1 MMEDLYEFFKY
12 IIVNMKSEYVA
23 LFSVI
28 VTLIIFILNRQAE
41 LRYKKYEER
50 KHEYKKLI
58 DFLNITYTDPNKMKF
73 QKNGEPSSEMQQKF
87 FDVGSSLMLYASK
100 KLYKKYIF
108 FRDFTTHDVFKKSKY
123 YDVEL
128 ITYIIADILKQI
140 RKEIGLANFNS
151 ITSNEAL
158 AFFINNIGTIPVEK
172 NRAQKMNYK
181 IKMLKVE
188 LFFMDRLYAVLLHT
202 FFYNLIKPI
211 FGIMKCFCLYILLL
225 PLMKIIELCKKQNIE
240 P

>member
-1 MMEDLYEFFKY
+1 MQIIENLYEFLKN
-12 IIVNMKSEYVA
+12 IILNMKSEYVA
-23 LFSVI
+23 LFSVV
-28 VTLIIFILNRQAE
+28 VTIIIFILNKQAE

-58 DFLNITYTDPNKMKF
+58 DFLNLTYTEPNKMKSP
-73 QKNGEPSSEMQQKF
+73 QNGKPSSEMQQKF

-108 FRDFTTHDVFKKSKY
+108 FRDYTTHDAFKKSRY
-123 YDVEL
+123 YDDAL

-158 AFFINNIGTIPVEK
+158 AFFINNVGTIPIEK
-172 NRAQKMNYK
+172 NKAQKMNYK

-188 LFFMDRLYAVLLHT
+188 LFFMDRLYGVLSHT
-202 FFYNLIKPI
+202 IFYNLIKPI
-211 FGIMKCFCLYILLL
+211 FGIIRCLCLYFLII
-225 PLMKIIELCKKQNIE
+225 PFMKLIKFCKK
-240 P
+240 